1 MLHKI
6 LTVVTWQNKCRV
18 QFPTISRND
27 NMPVI
32 IAVFWTKLL
41 AIMVMY
47 KTTIVVYR
55 RGYLIYCDV
64 IFFHLSNVFLSLWT
78 FTLLILI
85 LNLQPI
91 FYSSTYAKI
100 EDNLHANWD
109 QHVGMRACCSIIF
122 DTYTSPAFVSPFQLV
137 SEFQTRWRISRNSI
151 GWHLNH

>member
-1 MLHKI
+1 
-6 LTVVTWQNKCRV
+6 
-18 QFPTISRND
+18 
-27 NMPVI
+27 MPVI
-32 IAVFWTKLL
+32 IAVFWTELV
-41 AIMVMY
+41 AIRVMY
-47 KTTIVVYR
+47 KTTIVLYR

-64 IFFHLSNVFLSLWT
+64 TFFIKRKSFLPLCT
-78 FTLLILI
+78 FTLFILI

-100 EDNLHANWD
+100 EDHHHHENWD

-151 GWHLNH
+151 G